1 MLAGSDG
8 FGSDDGV
15 RMVCRCHDDG
25 ICLREQ
31 FLEHH
36 AVVAV
41 LLGVGIGF
49 EHVVRVLPV
58 HVAKA
63 DDFFGL
69 GYFRNVR
76 GATAADTHGQNLQL
90 AVHGR
95 RGNVFGLGQYRFRR
109 HGESDGSGGSCFEE
123 RSSGNFFGHKYMS
136 VLGLISC

>member
-8 FGSDDGV
+8 FRGDNGV
-15 RMVCRCHDDG
+15 RVVRRGNDDG
-25 ICLREQ
+25 IGLRQQ

-76 GATAADTHGQNLQL
+76 GATATDTYGQDLQL

-95 RGNVFGLGQYRFRR
+95 RGNVFGLGQYGFGC

-123 RSSGNFFGHKYMS
+123 RSSGNFFGHK
-136 VLGLISC
+136 